1 MLALT
6 HCPSPRMADCQR
18 TFVGTAAIDCALAA
32 QQHAAFCRA
41 LADCGLAVRVLDV
54 NLGEPD
60 GVFVEDTA
68 VVLDEVAILSS
79 MGAESRRAEPGRIE
93 PVLAEYRPIERI
105 EWPATLE
112 GGDVLRIGRT
122 LLVGRSPRTNAAGI
136 EALREIAEGFGYRVE
151 AITVRGC
158 LHLKT
163 ACTALP
169 DGRLLVNPAWIDP
182 ASLAGHDFLHI
193 PPAEPWA
200 ANTLPIGHRVL
211 LPAEHPQTADLLHR
225 LGFEPH
231 PVPLSEFAK
240 AEGGVTCLSIVMAPV
255 SHLSAVVGR
264 R

>member
-6 HCPSPRMADCQR
+6 HCPSLKLAHCQR
-18 TFVGTAAIDCALAA
+18 TFVEAAAIDLALAEE
-32 QQHAAFCRA
+32 QHAAYCRA
-41 LADCGLAVRVLDV
+41 LADCGLTVRVLDV
-54 NLGEPD
+54 NQGEPD
-60 GVFVEDTA
+60 GVFLEDTA
-68 VVLDEVAILSS
+68 VVLDEVAMICS
-79 MGAESRRAEPGRIE
+79 MGTAARRAEPTRIE
-93 PVLAEYRPIERI
+93 PVLAEYLPIERI
-105 EWPATLE
+105 ELPATLE

-122 LLVGRSPRTNAAGI
+122 LLVGRSPRTSSAGI
-136 EALREIAEGFGYRVE
+136 EALAAIAGRFGYQVE
-151 AITVRGC
+151 AISVGGC

-200 ANTLPIGHRVL
+200 ANTLPIGRHVL

-240 AEGGVTCLSIVMAPV
+240 AEGGVTCLSILLATDET
-255 SHLSAVVGR
+255 S
-264 R
+264 